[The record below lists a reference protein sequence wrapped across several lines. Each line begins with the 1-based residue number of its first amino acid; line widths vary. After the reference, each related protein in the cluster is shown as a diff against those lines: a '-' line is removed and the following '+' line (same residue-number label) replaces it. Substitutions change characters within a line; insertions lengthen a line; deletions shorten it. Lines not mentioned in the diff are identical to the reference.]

1 MDLIRFY
8 HHSYKLTKNSNTMN
22 SLKILFASALTLV
35 SAAAIA
41 QTDKTT
47 TAKIVEAKTYT
58 FVARSATPL
67 NVQDINAVM
76 SRMPGNIQGGTIN
89 LNENYYEVKVTP
101 DSVIAFLPYYGR
113 SFTAPINQNEGGVKF
128 SSTKFDYKGTKGRK
142 RGWDILIQTKDAKE
156 NFRLAL
162 NIGDEGYATLSLN
175 SNAKQ
180 SITYQGYLKEN
191 EEKK

>member
-1 MDLIRFY
+1 MN
-8 HHSYKLTKNSNTMN
+8 KLKTLCAVAIAFVSMN
-22 SLKILFASALTLV
+22 AT
-35 SAAAIA
+35 A
-41 QTDKTT
+41 QTDKPT

-67 NVQDINAVM
+67 NVLDISAVM
-76 SRMPGNIQGGTIN
+76 SRMPGNMQGGTIN

-101 DSVIAFLPYYGR
+101 DSVIAFLPYFGR

-128 SSTKFDYKGTKGRK
+128 TSTNFEYKSKKGKK
-142 RGWDILIQTKDAKE
+142 RGWNILIEPKDAKE
-156 NFRLAL
+156 NYRLAL
-162 NIGDEGYATLSLN
+162 DIGDEGYATLSLN

-191 EEKK
+191 ESKK

>member
-1 MDLIRFY
+1 
-8 HHSYKLTKNSNTMN
+8 MN
-22 SLKILFASALTLV
+22 RLKTLFASALTLV
-35 SAAAIA
+35 SVNVIA
-41 QTDKTT
+41 QTDKAT

-67 NVQDINAVM
+67 NVQDISAIM
-76 SRMPGNIQGGTIN
+76 SRMPGGLQGGGAIN
-89 LNENYYEVKVTP
+89 LNETYYEVKVTP

-128 SSTKFDYKGTKGRK
+128 NSKKFDYKGKKGRK
-142 RGWDILIQTKDAKE
+142 RGWDIVIDTKDANE
-156 NFRLAL
+156 NYRLAL

-175 SNAKQ
+175 SNSKQ

-191 EEKK
+191 EEKKK

>member
-1 MDLIRFY
+1 MDFVRFY
-8 HHSYKLTKNSNTMN
+8 HHSCELINNIHMNKLKTLCVN
-22 SLKILFASALTLV
+22 ALAIV
-35 SAAAIA
+35 SITAFA
-41 QTDKTT
+41 QTDKAT

-67 NVQDINAVM
+67 NVQDISAVM

-113 SFTAPINQNEGGVKF
+113 SFTAPIGQNEGGVKF
-128 SSTKFDYKGTKGRK
+128 NSKKFEYKSTKGRK
-142 RGWDILIQTKDAKE
+142 RGWDILIETKDAKE
-156 NFRLAL
+156 NFRLVL
-162 NIGDEGYATLSLN
+162 NIGDEGYATVSLN

-191 EEKK
+191 EERK

>member
-1 MDLIRFY
+1 MN
-8 HHSYKLTKNSNTMN
+8 KLK
-22 SLKILFASALTLV
+22 TLC
-35 SAAAIA
+35 AAAIAFISLNAAA

-67 NVQDINAVM
+67 NVQDISAVM
-76 SRMPGNIQGGTIN
+76 SRMPGGMQGGTIQ
-89 LNENYYEVKVTP
+89 LNETYYEVKVTP

-113 SFTAPINQNEGGVKF
+113 SFTAPINQTEGGVKF
-128 SSTKFDYKGTKGRK
+128 TSTKFEYKSTKGRK
-142 RGWDILIQTKDAKE
+142 RGWDIVLSPKDGKE
-156 NFRLAL
+156 NYRLSL

-175 SNAKQ
+175 SNEKQ

-191 EEKK
+191 

>member
-1 MDLIRFY
+1 MDFIRFY
-8 HHSYKLTKNSNTMN
+8 HHSCESTNNRNMNKLK
-22 SLKILFASALTLV
+22 TLC
-35 SAAAIA
+35 AIAFTFLSVIAMA
-41 QTDKTT
+41 QTDKAT

-67 NVQDINAVM
+67 NVQDISAVM
-76 SRMPGNIQGGTIN
+76 SRIPGNVQGGGTIN
-89 LNENYYEVKVTP
+89 LNENYYDVKVTP
-101 DSVIAFLPYYGR
+101 DSIVAFLPYYGR
-113 SFTAPINQNEGGVKF
+113 AFSAPIGQNEGGVKF
-128 SSTKFDYKGTKGRK
+128 NSKKFDYKGTKGKK
-142 RGWDILIQTKDAKE
+142 RGWNILIETKDAKE

-162 NIGDEGYATLSLN
+162 NIGDEGYATLSLS